1 MSAREL
7 ESQFLE
13 RNIAALRWDNEPS
26 NTALAELSEAKIRRF
41 VERAG
46 LPWGYDP
53 HNATNATNA
62 AQITQTL
69 TKLDLLQGGQLV
81 NAARLFFA
89 YQPIQLRCAVFPGTT
104 SATILDRHDFDVDVL
119 ELIEEAE
126 KYILKNIHFGTR
138 LEGLRWVEV
147 PEISRAALR
156 EAVINAFCH
165 RDWRDPDYI
174 QIAIYKNRVEICN
187 PGGLFDGLSF
197 EAMRRGNVSHRR
209 SRAKR
214 PTAGKRSPVFTALA
228 HPPSVHRAA
237 LRLQPGVGQAQP
249 QGGAVGF
256 FDQGAVVVGGAGHAV
271 NAAKAKDAPVA

>member
-1 MSAREL
+1 VADENQPMSAREL
-7 ESQFLE
+7 ESQFLK

-104 SATILDRHDFDVDVL
+104 SANILDRHDFDGDVL

-138 LEGLRWVEV
+138 LEGLR
-147 PEISRAALR
+147 
-156 EAVINAFCH
+156 
-165 RDWRDPDYI
+165 
-174 QIAIYKNRVEICN
+174 
-187 PGGLFDGLSF
+187 
-197 EAMRRGNVSHRR
+197 
-209 SRAKR
+209 
-214 PTAGKRSPVFTALA
+214 
-228 HPPSVHRAA
+228 
-237 LRLQPGVGQAQP
+237 
-249 QGGAVGF
+249 
-256 FDQGAVVVGGAGHAV
+256 
-271 NAAKAKDAPVA
+271 